1 MFFKKKFFFPK
12 KIFLAK
18 NPFWTFPMLFS
29 QKKFFEKNFVFWKK
43 YAKWR
48 GHLDFWG
55 IFLASEC
62 PELYKNAYMSP
73 GRIKSVYSFN
83 FRTLWSVYRYLKSSV
98 NPPCCSKFVAFW
110 TPWNV
115 ALFFSQLISKKRLRV
130 SGGGRRNC
138 PWLRVASL
146 VFIQSSLN
154 KSNLQIT
161 INFEIFK

>member
-1 MFFKKKFFFPK
+1 MNFFFLKMTKKLRKNFFYVLVKKNVWNFSKCFSKKKIFFRK
-12 KIFLAK
+12 KFFLAK

-83 FRTLWSVYRYLKSSV
+83 FRTLWYWIISCDHVI
-98 NPPCCSKFVAFW
+98 F
-110 TPWNV
+110 TPT
-115 ALFFSQLISKKRLRV
+115 SHI
-130 SGGGRRNC
+130 
-138 PWLRVASL
+138 
-146 VFIQSSLN
+146 
-154 KSNLQIT
+154 
-161 INFEIFK
+161 

>member
-1 MFFKKKFFFPK
+1 MPTPFCLFVCSFVCFCFSK
-12 KIFLAK
+12 KIFLAKSHRNCPKIISRHEIFFLKMTKKLRKIFFCNGQKKMCEIFLSVFQKKNFFSEKFFLAK

-83 FRTLWSVYRYLKSSV
+83 FRTLW
-98 NPPCCSKFVAFW
+98 
-110 TPWNV
+110 
-115 ALFFSQLISKKRLRV
+115 
-130 SGGGRRNC
+130 NC
-138 PWLRVASL
+138 NYILLDHV
-146 VFIQSSLN
+146 
-154 KSNLQIT
+154 
-161 INFEIFK
+161 